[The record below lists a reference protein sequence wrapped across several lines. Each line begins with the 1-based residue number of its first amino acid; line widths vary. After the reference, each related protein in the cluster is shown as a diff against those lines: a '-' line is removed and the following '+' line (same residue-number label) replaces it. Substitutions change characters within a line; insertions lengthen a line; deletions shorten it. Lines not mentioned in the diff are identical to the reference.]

1 MHLCPRKSSGTGA
14 IALGPGSLFFT
25 LLAIRSGKWKQGV
38 GRVLEEGAIERLSV
52 TTVCF
57 VDCSS

>member
-1 MHLCPRKSSGTGA
+1 M
-14 IALGPGSLFFT
+14 FFT

-38 GRVLEEGAIERLSV
+38 GRVLEERAIEGLSV
-52 TTVCF
+52 TSVCF